1 VRGRVILGSS
11 SVSARSIHPRFIAVL
26 YSSGLKHMKP
36 IIVSAIISSG
46 GTVVAA
52 LIAAW
57 SVRSV
62 RGGDGGGDGRQTTQ
76 AGTSQGPP
84 APESPL
90 LAEERPSE
98 DFERER
104 EKQRGRLA
112 IVLVFILL
120 AVVLVSVWY
129 VLTAASAPGGQF
141 PTIPAIIGSLLAP
154 LVGLVGA
161 VTGFY
166 YGAQSADQGSQTA
179 TQAAESATQAATQA
193 ARRQT
198 SPGQTSRGQPGP
210 EQPGPDD

>member
-1 VRGRVILGSS
+1 
-11 SVSARSIHPRFIAVL
+11 VSARSNHSRFIAVL

-46 GTVVAA
+46 GTVLAA

-62 RGGDGGGDGRQTTQ
+62 RGGDGSGDGRQTTQ
-76 AGTSQGPP
+76 AGTSQGPR
-84 APESPL
+84 SPRTP
-90 LAEERPSE
+90 LAEERASE

-120 AVVLVSVWY
+120 AVVLVSLWY
-129 VLTAASAPGGQF
+129 VLTAANAFGGQF
-141 PTIPAIIGSLLAP
+141 STILALIGSLLAP
-154 LVGLVGA
+154 IVGLLGA

-166 YGAQSADQGSQTA
+166 YGAQSAVQGSQTA
-179 TQAAESATQAATQA
+179 TQAAENVTQAATQA
-193 ARRQT
+193 ARRQPAG
-198 SPGQTSRGQPGP
+198 SEQPDP
-210 EQPGPDD
+210 EQPGPDG